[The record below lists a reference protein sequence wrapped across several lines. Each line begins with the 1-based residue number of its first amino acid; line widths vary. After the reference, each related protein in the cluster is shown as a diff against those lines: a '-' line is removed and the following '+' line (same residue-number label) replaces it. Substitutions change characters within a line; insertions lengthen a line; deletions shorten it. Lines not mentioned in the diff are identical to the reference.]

1 MSAYLQPLQLSLC
14 FLPIPTAMIHGL
26 KFVAAHRFDQWV
38 REIMGLICSVVEGN
52 LVLGSLRV

>member
-38 REIMGLICSVVEGN
+38 REIMGLICSVV
-52 LVLGSLRV
+52 